1 MPTPKNRLINANLTS
16 KPTAFL
22 FDINRYTDLILEFL
36 RALALTT
43 QANHI
48 TSTMSLQDI
57 FGLQNKVAFVT
68 GAGSGLG
75 AEMAEAL
82 AIAGA
87 DIVLVG
93 RNVPKLEVVAQR
105 IHSLGRKSLVCQLDV
120 AQEDKVE
127 EAIQIAVAH
136 FGRIGSSNRSHLYE
150 CTLNLISLDILINN
164 AGAIENP
171 TLLHD
176 MSTEE
181 WRRILAVDLDG
192 VFYLSRAVLKV
203 MLKQGNGKIINIG
216 IVIT

>member
-1 MPTPKNRLINANLTS
+1 
-16 KPTAFL
+16 
-22 FDINRYTDLILEFL
+22 
-36 RALALTT
+36 
-43 QANHI
+43 
-48 TSTMSLQDI
+48 MSLQDI

-87 DIVLVG
+87 DIVLAG
-93 RNVPKLEVVAQR
+93 RNVPKLEVVAER
-105 IHSLGRKSLVCQLDV
+105 IHDLGRKSLVCQLDV
-120 AQEDKVE
+120 TQEDKVE
-127 EAIQIAVAH
+127 EAVQVAVAH
-136 FGRIGSSNRSHLYE
+136 FGRIGSSNSLHLYE
-150 CTLNLISLDILINN
+150 CTPDLISLDILINN
-164 AGAIENP
+164 AGALETP

-216 IVIT
+216 IAIT